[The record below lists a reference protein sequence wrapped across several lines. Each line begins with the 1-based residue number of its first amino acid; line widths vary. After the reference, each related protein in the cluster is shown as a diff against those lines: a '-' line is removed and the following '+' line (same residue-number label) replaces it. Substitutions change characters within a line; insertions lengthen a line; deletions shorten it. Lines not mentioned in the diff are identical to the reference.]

1 MEIWKFEDK
10 KIQAMP
16 EDTLVN
22 SLYLVN
28 SLVNN

>member
-1 MEIWKFEDK
+1 MEIGKFEDT

-22 SLYLVN
+22 SLVN
-28 SLVNN
+28 QFVFS